1 MTESFIMAAFNR
13 MGQRPLAVKVMRNKF
28 TGEPAG
34 YAFVHF
40 QVWYEIIKHF
50 SSFDQ
55 VFLLTADVIKILN
68 YRQMKKQLMPC
79 TN

>member
-1 MTESFIMAAFNR
+1 MTESFIMAAFHR

-40 QVWYEIIKHF
+40 QVKNTFISIL
-50 SSFDQ
+50 SF
-55 VFLLTADVIKILN
+55 LI
-68 YRQMKKQLMPC
+68 
-79 TN
+79 

>member
-13 MGQRPLAVKVMRNKF
+13 MGSRPLAVKVMRNKY

-40 QVWYEIIKHF
+40 QVCVTVYSLKDITLKY
-50 SSFDQ
+50 S
-55 VFLLTADVIKILN
+55 N
-68 YRQMKKQLMPC
+68 
-79 TN
+79 

>member
-13 MGQRPLAVKVMRNKF
+13 LGQRPLTVKVMRNKF

-40 QVWYEIIKHF
+40 QVTIN
-50 SSFDQ
+50 
-55 VFLLTADVIKILN
+55 ILCHVN
-68 YRQMKKQLMPC
+68 IL
-79 TN
+79 

>member
-1 MTESFIMAAFNR
+1 MTESFIMAAFHR

-40 QVWYEIIKHF
+40 QVCSRYYVHYFILHLYYSNLHNIII
-50 SSFDQ
+50 S
-55 VFLLTADVIKILN
+55 
-68 YRQMKKQLMPC
+68 
-79 TN
+79 

>member
-1 MTESFIMAAFNR
+1 MTESFIMAAFHR

-40 QVWYEIIKHF
+40 QVGNILEFIIYMIF
-50 SSFDQ
+50 II
-55 VFLLTADVIKILN
+55 T
-68 YRQMKKQLMPC
+68 
-79 TN
+79 

>member
-1 MTESFIMAAFNR
+1 MTESFILAAFHR

-40 QVWYEIIKHF
+40 QVFIRSHTMCDYIKQ
-50 SSFDQ
+50 DKN
-55 VFLLTADVIKILN
+55 KI
-68 YRQMKKQLMPC
+68 
-79 TN
+79 